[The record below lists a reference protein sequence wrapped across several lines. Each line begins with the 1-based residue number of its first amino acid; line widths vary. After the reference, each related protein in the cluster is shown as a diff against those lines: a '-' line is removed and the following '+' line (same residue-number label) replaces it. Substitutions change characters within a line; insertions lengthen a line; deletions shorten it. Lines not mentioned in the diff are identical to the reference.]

1 MSSSDVAR
9 LRPKTRQRQIGDLRK
24 LAMKSVLMNQAE
36 ADRKL
41 LGLEMV
47 SMLVGDEKVALRGRV
62 S

>member
-1 MSSSDVAR
+1 
-9 LRPKTRQRQIGDLRK
+9 
-24 LAMKSVLMNQAE
+24 MKSVLMNQAE